1 MLYQMLC
8 NLKGQLKGL
17 VSQEMPNLN
26 FHLLDNLQEVIF
38 FEFNK

>member
-8 NLKGQLKGL
+8 NLKAQLKGL
-17 VSQEMPNLN
+17 ASQETLN
-26 FHLLDNLQEVIF
+26 HNSHLLDNLQEVIF